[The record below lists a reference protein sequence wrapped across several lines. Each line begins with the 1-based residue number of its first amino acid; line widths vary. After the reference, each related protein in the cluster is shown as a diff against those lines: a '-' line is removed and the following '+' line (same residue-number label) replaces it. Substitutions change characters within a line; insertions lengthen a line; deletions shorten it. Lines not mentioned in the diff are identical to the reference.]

1 MTIHEMLHQTALLAR
16 GDYRRSGSL
25 SSIEIHLP
33 NDRRQVIYG
42 TVERI
47 RGENAGLLYSRVG
60 TLTPDI
66 DLRQLLAYN
75 AVLRHARI
83 ALMNERDVVLLVMF
97 DPATTSITECAPMLQ
112 ELAAIADELERVY
125 FNEDRS

>member
-16 GDYRRSGSL
+16 GEYARSGAL
-25 SSIEIHLP
+25 SSIEIRLP
-33 NDRRQVIYG
+33 HGRRQTIFG

-47 RGENAGLLYSRVG
+47 RGEETGLLYSRVG
-60 TLTPDI
+60 ALTPEI

-83 ALMNERDVVLLVMF
+83 ALLNDTDVVLLVMF
-97 DPATTSITECAPMLQ
+97 DPSATSITQCAPMLQ
-112 ELAAIADELERVY
+112 ELAAIADELERSY
-125 FNEDRS
+125 FNEDAS